1 MLQKGEKNMKF
12 NNAYEGVKKIFTA
25 EILSLIVS
33 ICTTVTLVLPVI
45 GLIAAKSD
53 SQAGAIASLG
63 GFAVLAIATVV
74 LAIIAFIL
82 KLVGVNKASKDEQA
96 FKIAFYFIFIG
107 IIASVVSGIFS
118 TNTTVTNIV
127 AVISDV
133 VSLGVTIY
141 IIQGIKNLA
150 EKLGDDNMVKK
161 GDNLFK
167 VILAIY
173 VLIIIAQIINLIFGG
188 TAALVVSAVVII
200 AAGILD
206 IVQYI
211 LYLSYLSKAKK
222 MLA

>member
-1 MLQKGEKNMKF
+1 M
-12 NNAYEGVKKIFTA
+12 
-25 EILSLIVS
+25 
-33 ICTTVTLVLPVI
+33 
-45 GLIAAKSD
+45 
-53 SQAGAIASLG
+53 
-63 GFAVLAIATVV
+63 AIATVV

-107 IIASVVSGIFS
+107 IIASVVGGIFS

-127 AVISDV
+127 AVVSDI

-150 EKLGDDNMVKK
+150 EKLGDDNMIKK
-161 GDNLFK
+161 GDNLFN